1 MNAKGEVE
9 TIMGYNII
17 SGDSHIDLR
26 FMPEE
31 LFVANASAGMVDKM
45 PHVVETGKGRR
56 WNAGGV
62 DLGVVGHE
70 VNANTFSTE
79 MGTRW
84 NAMIAAGFYEDAD
97 QGYHPTNPDLRVKDQ
112 DKDGID
118 AEVIYGL
125 LRISHTLNDND
136 QIVEIFRI
144 YNDWLADFCNSHPGR
159 FAGLACIP
167 NHSPQAAAAEL
178 RRAATIG
185 LHGGDFGVAGAVK
198 PIYHRDWDVLWE
210 ASHDTGLSL
219 SFHTT
224 GLRPRAVDAAEA
236 SEYDE
241 VYHNV
246 RTTMFQLQGAE
257 FVTSIIFSGACE
269 RYPNFKFVLGE
280 CGVSWIP
287 YVIDRMDHEGEGQSG
302 ISMLPSEYWNRQG
315 FSTFQKEN
323 VAGHLIHLVG
333 EGNVIW
339 GSDYPHQD
347 GVWPDSLQTIEDN
360 LRDLKNPSAKEKV
373 IRDNAA
379 ALYGFQL

>member
-1 MNAKGEVE
+1 
-9 TIMGYNII
+9 MGYNII

-70 VNANTFSTE
+70 VDPRTFSTE

-84 NAMIAAGFYEDAD
+84 NAMISAGFYEDAD
-97 QGYHPTNPDLRVKDQ
+97 QGYHPTNPDLRIKDQ

-136 QIVEIFRI
+136 QVVEIFRI
-144 YNDWLADFCNSHPGR
+144 YNDWLA
-159 FAGLACIP
+159 GLLQEP
-167 NHSPQAAAAEL
+167 SRSL
-178 RRAATIG
+178 RRVG
-185 LHGGDFGVAGAVK
+185 LHSQPQPAGRRRRAS
-198 PIYHRDWDVLWE
+198 PRREHRPPRRRLWRGRSRQ
-210 ASHDTGLSL
+210 AYLSSRLGHALGSLHDTGLSI

-224 GLRPRAVDAAEA
+224 GLRPRAVDASEA
-236 SEYDE
+236 SQYDE

-360 LRDLKNPSAKEKV
+360 LRDLKNPSAKQKV
-373 IRDNAA
+373 IRDNSA